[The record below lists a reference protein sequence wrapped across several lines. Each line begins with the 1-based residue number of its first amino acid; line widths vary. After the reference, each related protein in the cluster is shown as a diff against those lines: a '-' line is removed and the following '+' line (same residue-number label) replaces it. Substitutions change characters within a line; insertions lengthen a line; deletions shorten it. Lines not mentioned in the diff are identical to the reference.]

1 MIIFSSHGCYKSTV
15 IFYHNKYGAETGQ
28 SGATNIVKLP
38 LAFVRGGY
46 VGLSYGQARDTGYEA
61 STRSRT
67 AKSSI
72 YGYILGMNTTGV
84 NPSYYNSRCNG
95 FPLRCLYPGN

>member
-38 LAFVRGGY
+38 LAFVRGGALN
-46 VGLSYGQARDTGYEA
+46 VSDGKIWSLGQRGHYW
-61 STRSRT
+61 SRT
-67 AKSSI
+67 PS
-72 YGYILGMNTTGV
+72 TPTGGRFLWV
-84 NPSYYNSRCNG
+84 LPADVLPSHSNSRRDG
-95 FPLRCLYPGN
+95 SSLRCLYPGN